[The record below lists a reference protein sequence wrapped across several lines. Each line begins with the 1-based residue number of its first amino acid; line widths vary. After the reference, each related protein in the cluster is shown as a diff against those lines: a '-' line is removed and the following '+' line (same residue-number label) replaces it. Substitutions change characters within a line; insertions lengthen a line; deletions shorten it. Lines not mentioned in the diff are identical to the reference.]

1 MYDRIWSCNKEPK
14 QNEFVLITNG
24 PYHYEGPED
33 EGRGENKEEL
43 IKKGERFRT
52 KAYSLVRVYNDQK
65 KIVWDGF
72 LPTTMELNEED
83 YDPEYFR
90 EITSK
95 Q

>member
-1 MYDRIWSCNKEPK
+1 
-14 QNEFVLITNG
+14 
-24 PYHYEGPED
+24 
-33 EGRGENKEEL
+33 
-43 IKKGERFRT
+43 
-52 KAYSLVRVYNDQK
+52 VYNDQK